1 MNSKERVLTTLS
13 HKEPDRV
20 PYFEQ
25 GVASYVASEI
35 LGRKAHTGGGG
46 FRRDGIE
53 AALCGPGAYSDYIGR
68 SLQDWGDLIEV
79 LDFDVVTLPWFGR
92 GEPTRK
98 MDENSYFLGNEG
110 DDDWSVVRLDPESD
124 TLYTIDSAARSGDV
138 SFVERRVKAMRE
150 SHRVR
155 EPMTENSFPE
165 LKSVLQRFGG
175 KRAIG
180 GGAGIAIPIEPA
192 WLEAVVLRPDL
203 VGEYLDMQSE
213 IACESI
219 EVQAAMGIDLVWGG
233 GDMANNSGPLYSPDH
248 FRSLVLP
255 RLKRMVEVCHKH
267 RLPYIFRT
275 DGVIW
280 PVAECLFVESGV
292 DGYGEIDKQA
302 GMDLGEVRRRLPH
315 LVLWGNVDCGRT
327 LTSGTVEDVMSETKD
342 CIDKAAPGGGYI
354 LGSSNVVHS
363 RVPIKNFLTMIETCR
378 EYGRY

>member
-13 HKEPDRV
+13 HREPDRV

-25 GVASYVASEI
+25 GVASSVTSEI
-35 LGRKAHTGGGG
+35 LGREAHTGGGG

-53 AALCGPGAYSDYIGR
+53 AALCGPDAYAEYIQK
-68 SLQDWGDLIEV
+68 SLQDWGDLIET
-79 LDFDVVTLPWFGR
+79 LDFDVVTLPWFGK

-98 MDENSYFLGNEG
+98 MDENTYLLGYEG
-110 DDDWSVVRLDPESD
+110 SDDWSVIRLDSESD

-138 SFVERRVKAMRE
+138 SFVERRVRAMRE
-150 SHRVR
+150 LHSRR
-155 EPMTENSFPE
+155 EPLTSDSFPE
-165 LKSVLQRFGG
+165 LKIAIERFGG

-180 GGAGIAIPIEPA
+180 GGAGIAVPLEPA

-213 IACESI
+213 VACEAI

-233 GDMANNSGPLYSPDH
+233 GDMANNSGPIYSPGH

-267 RLPYIFRT
+267 HLPYIFRT

-280 PVAECLFVESGV
+280 PLAQYLFIESGV

-302 GMDLGEVRRRLPH
+302 GMDVGEVRRRLPH
-315 LVLWGNVDCGRT
+315 LTLWGNVDCGRT
-327 LTSGTVEDVMSETKD
+327 LTSGTREDVIAETKD
-342 CIDKAAPGGGYI
+342 CIDKAAAGGGYI
-354 LGSSNVVHS
+354 LGSSNVIHS
-363 RVPIKNFLTMIETCR
+363 RVPTSNFLAMIETCR